1 MIFDFYSRDN
11 EVNQSDW
18 KKLFANGAMNI
29 STSDVPRHLEAH
41 LKLLYTGITR
51 CSERLFFFE
60 SRMLG
65 NDFFRLLKSQQLAE
79 PIPHEETSAVEGQNV
94 EEAFMKIATALLT
107 RQLDMLKE

>member
-29 STSDVPRHLEAH
+29 STSDVPRHLEAY

-79 PIPHEETSAVEGQNV
+79 PIPQHALDAMLNMDG
-94 EEAFMKIATALLT
+94 KIVMTN
-107 RQLDMLKE
+107 DE